1 MTKDAKKAQKKGAK
15 ATKKTKPKKMDGVV
29 ASVGKNATYEI
40 DMSKYTPLSNL
51 EIKNILKSRGLNEA
65 AINDLMALF
74 DGPIYKRMG
83 YKGEIFTITES
94 KVGEASGVF
103 VTRGAVGKT
112 PSERIDNLALSPNN
126 SALTESK
133 VKLARNQILLEGKV
147 APQPDWT
154 LIANDGISR
163 NGGAWQAITD
173 GGKYNDAIRR

>member
-1 MTKDAKKAQKKGAK
+1 MR
-15 ATKKTKPKKMDGVV
+15 PPL
-29 ASVGKNATYEI
+29 
-40 DMSKYTPLSNL
+40 KYLKINL